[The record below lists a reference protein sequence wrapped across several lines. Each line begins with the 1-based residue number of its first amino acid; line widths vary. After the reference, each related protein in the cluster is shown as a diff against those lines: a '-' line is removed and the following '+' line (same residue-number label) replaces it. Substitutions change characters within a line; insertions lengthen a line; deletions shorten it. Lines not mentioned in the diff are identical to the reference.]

1 MSQTLQSFENH
12 ARIVP
17 LYHRVTAL
25 LLVVPLGYSVY
36 RALTAFSIDRLMNVV
51 LMFAI
56 VLIYFFARVF
66 ALRVQDR
73 VIRLEEQ
80 LRMAELLPAD
90 LKSRIGEFRTGDLI
104 ALRFASDAELPDLA
118 RRVLAGEF
126 AEPKAIKRA
135 IREWRPD
142 HDRA

>member
-1 MSQTLQSFENH
+1 MSQAAQNFENH
-12 ARIVP
+12 AKIVP
-17 LYHRVTAL
+17 LYHRVTAVL
-25 LLVVPLGYSVY
+25 LFVPLGYSVY
-36 RALTAFSIDRLMNVV
+36 RALTAFNVDRLINVV

-56 VLIYFFARVF
+56 VLIYLFARVF

-73 VIRLEEQ
+73 VIRLEER
-80 LRMAELLPAD
+80 LRMAELLPPD
-90 LKSRIGEFRTGDLI
+90 LKVRIGEFRTADLI

-126 AEPKAIKRA
+126 AEAKAIKRA

-142 HDRA
+142 QARA